1 MCVDQSTRRGGKLEY
16 VLHTKTANRILYL
29 GDGGNRT
36 PDFLYAKQTF
46 YHWTTSPGF
55 APLGFDPRTFG
66 LWAQHASSAPRST
79 YFQSGNVKFKY
90 CYVFIVLPED
100 LSMKVGSNADLIK
113 SLATRHS
120 GRWFL
125 DGVEWKCQIVVWY
138 GNMTILLRTYVTLP
152 LTYHMIVSSFE
163 APT

>member
-1 MCVDQSTRRGGKLEY
+1 MNPSPCVDKA
-16 VLHTKTANRILYL
+16 HIPHKIAFPCI
-29 GDGGNRT
+29 
-36 PDFLYAKQTF
+36 
-46 YHWTTSPGF
+46 

-79 YFQSGNVKFKY
+79 CFQSGNVKFKY

-120 GRWFL
+120 GRWFW

-138 GNMTILLRTYVTLP
+138 GTITWQFYCVLMWRFRWPTTWLCLLLRRQPKNFFYTLGP
-152 LTYHMIVSSFE
+152 RLTWLWWCQLVRGWEMKEESD
-163 APT
+163 